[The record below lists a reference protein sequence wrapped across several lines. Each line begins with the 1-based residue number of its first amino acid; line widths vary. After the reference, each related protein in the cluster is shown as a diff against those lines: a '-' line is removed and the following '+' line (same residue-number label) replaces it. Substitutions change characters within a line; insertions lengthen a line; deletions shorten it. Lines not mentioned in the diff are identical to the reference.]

1 MGWEIWEKKCLRDG
15 IPGAYRVK
23 RATALPRISSVRFL
37 LTSFYKESVRGSP
50 ALLNDS

>member
-23 RATALPRISSVRFL
+23 RA
-37 LTSFYKESVRGSP
+37 KSP
-50 ALLNDS
+50 AQDKQREVPPDIILQGKRPGQPCPSE